1 MTLTTVTRSVKPGI
15 VSGYRFFSFYDD
27 SELSKEH
34 MVDLKS
40 WGLRYHERPEDER
53 AVVVSDEFDQTILDK
68 LLSKYEIVTVA
79 SLAGYLNYIGTLNSN
94 VPTIIQTLRRSSH
107 NNIEVSAYE
116 YVESLGK
123 ASSLGPV
130 GVDFNV
136 KHLNGS
142 PVVYLLGA
150 PEVMMSLWDKYTDKA
165 RLSLYAKVEDG
176 TQCIELP
183 ESITQLCTR
192 HEVLQSAGCLAC
204 PHRSNCVEHLLQAEL
219 SPIDLEVDS
228 LKRQV
233 TRLGIPLLPHSDCK
247 DPNRYGSGRIDVRY
261 INLEGAL
268 DRHRNSRKRREAIKL
283 NQKFYNDNCSS
294 CVLKPLCGTAK
305 SYNQVGDS
313 ASSYCTGKLPE
324 GTALEVTVHNYI
336 KHLGVMFSSLLST
349 ANKDLDMIPTALE
362 LVTDWVE
369 TSCNSVPNHASYFIS
384 KFNKARKKNMAHQ
397 EYYVVPEQLIKLA
410 ELFSLRGSFDGYGN
424 NNWYRHGIGDWFDNS
439 TSSITS
445 LLPTVSQS
453 SRWFALAPA
462 NTYIKQSDYWSR
474 TRHEYVDT
482 RVLYS
487 VLGANSS
494 YRSKVFSTK
503 EARLQLAL
511 EFIAQFLSPGSTYWY
526 GPFGSSKAWVPSGVP
541 SRWSWSWRN
550 KQYQAQETA
559 FPVRTPTQNLVNVL
573 GMLREVDT
581 NLDLL
586 GNNNKLREVIL
597 NG

>member
-15 VSGYRFFSFYDD
+15 VAGYSFFSFYDD

-40 WGLRYHERPEDER
+40 WSLRYSESQDDYR
-53 AVVVSDEFDQTILDK
+53 AVIVSDEFDQDILDK

-79 SLAGYLNYIGTLNSN
+79 SLTGYLNYIGTLGCNIPN
-94 VPTIIQTLRRSSH
+94 LIQTIRRSPE
-107 NNIEVSAYE
+107 NAEVSAYGYIE
-116 YVESLGK
+116 ALGK
-123 ASSLGPV
+123 ASSLGAASVPY
-130 GVDFNV
+130 NTN
-136 KHLNGS
+136 HLKGS

-165 RLSLYAKVEDG
+165 SLSLYVKVEDG
-176 TQCIELP
+176 TQCIDLP

-219 SPIDLEVDS
+219 SPIDLELDS
-228 LKRQV
+228 LKKQV
-233 TRLGIPLLPHSDCK
+233 TRLGIPLLPPSDCK
-247 DPNRYGSGRIDVRY
+247 DPNRLSSGRIDVRY

-283 NQKFYNDNCSS
+283 NQAFYRDNCSS
-294 CVLKPLCGTAK
+294 CVLKPVCGTAK

-324 GTALEVTVHNYI
+324 GTVLEITVDNYI
-336 KHLGVMFSSLLST
+336 KHLGVMFSSLLRA
-349 ANKDLDMIPTALE
+349 ANKDLDMMPTALE

-369 TSCNSVPNHASYFIS
+369 TSCNYVPNHASYFIS
-384 KFNKARKKNMAHQ
+384 KFSKARKNNMAHQ
-397 EYYVVPEQLIKLA
+397 EYYVVPEQLVKIA
-410 ELFSLRGSFDGYGN
+410 ELFSIRGSFDGYGN
-424 NNWYRHGIGDWFDNS
+424 GWYSHGIGDWLENS

-453 SRWFALAPA
+453 SGWFAIAPA
-462 NTYIKQSDYWSR
+462 HTYIKAPDYYAR
-474 TRHEYVDT
+474 TRHEYTDT
-482 RVLYS
+482 KVLYS
-487 VLGANSS
+487 VLDTKSS

-503 EARLQLAL
+503 ESRLQLVL
-511 EFIAQFLSPGSTYWY
+511 EFIAQFLSPGAAYWY
-526 GPFGSSKAWVPSGVP
+526 GPFGNSKAWVPSGVP
-541 SRWSWSWRN
+541 SRWRWSWNDRRY
-550 KQYQAQETA
+550 KAEETS
-559 FPVRTPTQNLVNVL
+559 FPAKAPTDNLVTVL
-573 GMLREVDT
+573 SNIRLVET

-586 GNNNKLREVIL
+586 GNNNKLKEVIL